1 MSGVGGQLHAVAL
14 PFLVLGAGLGARTL
28 GTVLAACGVA
38 RAGEIALGGPLT
50 DRLGPRRVMLAAD
63 GLRAVLVALLA
74 RAGHPSLSVLVVVAV
89 PLGAGQ
95 GAVGPGLGGLLVG
108 RVGPGLALVGDALVH
123 RLDNLLFGR
132 LLDVAM
138 PDLVRG
144 RFHAG
149 PAGYGLIPATF
160 SVGAPGSSR
169 PCWDARC
176 RC

>member
-28 GTVLAACGVA
+28 GTVLAACGVT
-38 RAGEIALGGPLT
+38 RAGGIALGGPLT

-108 RVGPGLALVGDALVH
+108 RVGPGLALVGDA
-123 RLDNLLFGR
+123 RSFIGSTTCFSAGSWTWPCRPWGGGASTPGR
-132 LLDVAM
+132 
-138 PDLVRG
+138 
-144 RFHAG
+144 
-149 PAGYGLIPATF
+149 PAT
-160 SVGAPGSSR
+160 A
-169 PCWDARC
+169 
-176 RC
+176 